1 MKRTRNRT
9 GQLLFA
15 VSALL
20 AAASGVTAT
29 DYDLAVA
36 DTMQRVRID
45 QPYTGLCARAGALTV
60 RPYHGS
66 VALAVRDTPRL
77 EVAAGGGREASLSA
91 AGGEAEGFQLVIMAR
106 QKDLAG
112 VTLTA
117 SPLRSRK
124 PAHSIPAG
132 QVTFEQVGYVKTRR
146 PCYGVERAGWF
157 ADPLLAPKTFDVKKG
172 ATQPV
177 WVTIRVPADTPKGI
191 YTGAITVKPGNAAA
205 ARVPVKLRVWGFN
218 VPRAGSLGLAFTW
231 FGNSSA
237 GIHGKAE
244 WTARGMQRKY
254 MDMLLDHRV
263 GPDSIYRGSPPS
275 VEDATYAVKR
285 GAPSFNLFNVGW
297 PVSFTD
303 AQVQGIL
310 DRIGAVWPG
319 YKKAGI
325 ADQAYVFGFDETYR
339 EKAIKQIYGAI
350 GEKYPGLRRM
360 ACTGVN
366 GAVGDYVDIWAM
378 SVGTYWHHT
387 TKQAELVSRLRERGV
402 EFWMYLSTSAG
413 PPLPNWWIESP
424 LIESRSLMWHLYD
437 VNADGFLYYAINH
450 STGRQAPI
458 DEGTGPYTTWN
469 ARSFMQFNGD
479 GHLIYAGRNGPLPS
493 VRLANIRDGLE
504 DYEYMK
510 ILERR
515 LLESGKVATKE
526 EARERVNKEFVGY
539 MVENFWIHSQDP
551 GVLRSIRDRLAMAIE
566 AF

>member
-15 VSALL
+15 VSVLL
-20 AAASGVTAT
+20 IVAGEVTAA
-29 DYDLAVA
+29 DYEVLVA

-60 RPYHGS
+60 RPNPAS
-66 VALAVRDTPRL
+66 VAQAVRDTPRL
-77 EVAAGGGREASLSA
+77 EVATRGGREASLSA

-106 QKDLAG
+106 KDLAG

-117 SPLRSRK
+117 SPLK
-124 PAHSIPAG
+124 GGNPAHTIPAG
-132 QVTFEQVGYVKTRR
+132 QVTFEQVGYVKTQR
-146 PCYGVERAGWF
+146 PCYGVERVGWF
-157 ADPLLAPKTFDVKKG
+157 ADPLLAPRTFDVKKG
-172 ATQPV
+172 DTQPV
-177 WVTIRVPADTPKGI
+177 WVTIRVPPDTPKGL

-231 FGNSSA
+231 FENSSA

-244 WTARGMQRKY
+244 WSAGNMKRKY

-275 VEDATYAVKR
+275 VEGASYAVKR

-325 ADQAYVFGFDETYR
+325 ADRAYIFGFDETYR
-339 EKAIKQIYGAI
+339 EQAIKQIYGAI
-350 GEKYPGLRRM
+350 GKTYPGLRRM

-402 EFWMYLSTSAG
+402 EFWM
-413 PPLPNWWIESP
+413 
-424 LIESRSLMWHLYD
+424 
-437 VNADGFLYYAINH
+437 
-450 STGRQAPI
+450 
-458 DEGTGPYTTWN
+458 
-469 ARSFMQFNGD
+469 
-479 GHLIYAGRNGPLPS
+479 
-493 VRLANIRDGLE
+493 
-504 DYEYMK
+504 
-510 ILERR
+510 
-515 LLESGKVATKE
+515 
-526 EARERVNKEFVGY
+526 
-539 MVENFWIHSQDP
+539 
-551 GVLRSIRDRLAMAIE
+551 
-566 AF
+566 